1 MTSTNVDNI
10 KFPLPL
16 SKNGFLYG
24 FAESALGVKL
34 HLCIFFKEVN
44 SSPSFS
50 LPLPSLTSDFL
61 LFFPTGFAACVAKTL
76 QN

>member
-24 FAESALGVKL
+24 FAESALCEIAVM
-34 HLCIFFKEVN
+34 HFF
-44 SSPSFS
+44 
-50 LPLPSLTSDFL
+50 
-61 LFFPTGFAACVAKTL
+61 
-76 QN
+76 